1 MQLTIVLLLSI
12 NINLIILNNAS
23 SFDLTLNIN
32 GKNNYFRFFE
42 TITSI
47 ENLRMPSVIILDD
60 NNDQSANITNSSFI
74 QIYRI
79 QFNENLFHIATVFSR
94 TVSNSNLLFATI
106 EMSNRS
112 LYEIFPSIS
121 MSQTRSKRSFHYD
134 YIVKH
139 NGSILEQAFAS
150 IEWRN
155 NRERRAAQKS
165 RMKRKV
171 EASNP
176 FNEQSCVVGQHTE
189 MSWKF
194 SDIEKPQVTWWF
206 SGQPLKTNSR
216 FRVTENEDERSTIT
230 IHKTDFVDEDI
241 YIARAY
247 NSIGETEAKTIL
259 YIAGIKPVIEI
270 DLETKLKVAKG
281 RTITLKLTVSGIP
294 QPEIVWMCDNNEL
307 ISDDRVFI
315 TSPTRDTDSTYT
327 LTIINVQL
335 EDQGKYSA
343 NIKNIAGSLKSKNCE
358 VIIISTLESGVA
370 RPVILMDDYHTNADN
385 QHLEIFSLIW
395 LDANPNVQ
403 ELQGTQ
409 QKLCSI
415 INQLKTFQDVEQCQ
429 NYIEGRTLKDRI
441 VMIVSG
447 QFGREIVPSI
457 HKLRQVLSI
466 YVYCMD
472 KKSNK
477 QWVSKFSKV
486 KAVVVKHDELLSRI
500 KTDHKIQ
507 RKLEE
512 PVTIN
517 FFNTSTKAG
526 KSTTAV
532 NGQFVFSQVLID
544 CLLRLK
550 SNEEDKTEL
559 INYCKHQ
566 YEGNNLELNNIREFE
581 KDYVSGKVLWW
592 YTKESFFYK
601 TLNSALRTQNIHLIF
616 LFRAFIFDIY
626 RQLQNCQAKQPLQI
640 YRSQMISS
648 SELQTLTQCC
658 DQFISVNSFFSTSTD
673 KYQALSLLKIPEDVQ
688 NLEPILF
695 EIDADPKL
703 VTTKPFA
710 DITANSEFSGESE
723 VLFMIGS
730 IFCVKS
736 IIRNNDYNVWI
747 IKISL
752 CSGNQHGLEE
762 VLTNIKQKTAITET
776 NLQTLGKILWEM
788 GKLDLAE
795 KYFTRRLKELP
806 PDDSSLDNLYEDLA
820 KLSSQTG
827 NYDKSVYWHKK
838 AVANSERHPLTV
850 SVT

>member
-1 MQLTIVLLLSI
+1 MKILT
-12 NINLIILNNAS
+12 
-23 SFDLTLNIN
+23 
-32 GKNNYFRFFE
+32 
-42 TITSI
+42 
-47 ENLRMPSVIILDD
+47 
-60 NNDQSANITNSSFI
+60 
-74 QIYRI
+74 
-79 QFNENLFHIATVFSR
+79 ATVFNR

-139 NGSILEQAFAS
+139 NGSILEQAFVS

-155 NRERRAAQKS
+155 NREQRVAQKS
-165 RMKRKV
+165 RMKPKV
-171 EASNP
+171 EAFNP

-194 SDIEKPQVTWWF
+194 SGIEKPQVTWWF

-216 FRVTENEDERSTIT
+216 FRVTESEDGRSTIT
-230 IHKTDFVDEDI
+230 IHKTEFVDEGI

-247 NSIGETEAKTIL
+247 NSVGETEAKTIL

-270 DLETKLKVAKG
+270 DLEAKLKVAN
-281 RTITLKLTVSGIP
+281 R
-294 QPEIVWMCDNNEL
+294 
-307 ISDDRVFI
+307 
-315 TSPTRDTDSTYT
+315 
-327 LTIINVQL
+327 
-335 EDQGKYSA
+335 A
-343 NIKNIAGSLKSKNCE
+343 
-358 VIIISTLESGVA
+358 LESGMIK
-370 RPVILMDDYHTNADN
+370 PVILMDDYHTNADN

-409 QKLCSI
+409 HKLCSI
-415 INQLKTFQDVEQCQ
+415 INQLKTFRDVEQCQ
-429 NYIEGRTLKDRI
+429 NYIKGRTLKDRI

-447 QFGREIVPSI
+447 QLGREIVPSV
-457 HKLRQVLSI
+457 HKLRQVISI

-472 KKSNK
+472 KKSNER
-477 QWVSKFSKV
+477 WASKFSKV
-486 KAVVVKHDELLSRI
+486 KAVVVEHDELVSRI

-512 PVTIN
+512 SVTIN
-517 FFNTSTKAG
+517 LFNTSTKVG
-526 KSTTAV
+526 KSTTGV

-550 SNEEDKTEL
+550 SNQEDKTEL
-559 INYCKHQ
+559 INYCKQQ
-566 YEGNNLELNNIREFE
+566 YEGNSLELNNIREFE
-581 KDYVSGKVLWW
+581 KDYVSDKVLWW

-601 TLNSALRTQNIHLIF
+601 TLNSALRVQDVRLIF
-616 LFRAFIFDIY
+616 LFRTFIVDIY
-626 RQLQNCQAKQPLQI
+626 RQLQNCQAKQSLQV

-648 SELQTLTQCC
+648 DELQTLTQCC

-673 KYQALSLLKIPEDVQ
+673 KYQALTLLKIPEDAQ

-695 EIDADPKL
+695 EIDADPKM

-752 CSGNQHGLEE
+752 CSDNQHGLQE
-762 VLTNIKQKTAITET
+762 VLMNVKQKTANGET

-795 KYFTRRLKELP
+795 EYFTRRLKELP

-820 KLSSQTG
+820 KLASQTC

-838 AVANSERHPLTV
+838 SVEFRKKHPLTA
-850 SVT
+850 SVI